1 MTNST
6 QHRSWIPGIRGRAAG
21 AALALAIML
30 VPAVLATG
38 SAQAQTYTESVLH
51 TFTGPPDGAALQE
64 GAVQDAEGNLYGT
77 TFYGG
82 DSACNTPYGCGT
94 VYKLAPPAQSGAPGL
109 KPCSTASPGLGAT
122 AQIPG

>member
-51 TFTGPPDGAALQE
+51 TFTGPPKRSL
-64 GAVQDAEGNLYGT
+64 N
-77 TFYGG
+77 
-82 DSACNTPYGCGT
+82 
-94 VYKLAPPAQSGAPGL
+94 GAPSGFSNDYGRAGQPPRQL
-109 KPCSTASPGLGAT
+109 ISRNRHRRKRRHHT
-122 AQIPG
+122 QQ